1 MSKSDIVDD
10 CVLELRTLA
19 RLIETNA
26 PVVWRE
32 QDGAQLREAADKIQR
47 LRKALS
53 GLVRHLESCS
63 SYRSYEEENY
73 EEEDALLSAARAA
86 LKGKGLWQPR
96 MRAIDTTNSE

>member
-1 MSKSDIVDD
+1 MSDIVDD

-26 PVVWRE
+26 PVVWRG
-32 QDGAQLREAADKIQR
+32 QHAAKLREAADEIER

-53 GLVRHLESCS
+53 GLVRYLESYS

-73 EEEDALLSAARAA
+73 EEEDELLRAARAA
-86 LKGKGLWQPR
+86 LKGSK
-96 MRAIDTTNSE
+96 

>member
-1 MSKSDIVDD
+1 MSKSDIVND
-10 CVLELRTLA
+10 CVRELRTLA

-26 PVVWRE
+26 PRVWRE
-32 QDGAQLREAADKIQR
+32 QYAAQLASQLTRFER

-53 GLVRHLESCS
+53 GLVRYLESYS

-86 LKGKGLWQPR
+86 LKGKGIRQPG